1 MEARGALL
9 TAVYDGQCEICQA
22 AVSWIRA
29 LDRRGAVRC
38 VAIQDGPLAD
48 VHPALARAECFAQ
61 LHVVDAD
68 GRIDVGWRAVAR
80 IAGAIPLA
88 RPLAALDRLAMTRAA
103 ADRAYRYV
111 ARNRHQL
118 STCRGGACMSFE
130 PATSRRRADAGPF
143 WACYSLGLLL
153 RLPLVAGVG
162 VADQVRYARD
172 YARTFRRRVVL
183 LDDVLELWF
192 LGGFPAD
199 IVPLAFGER
208 FTAIWYGGVLIDP
221 GSVRMRPSLAV
232 HLDAA
237 AERGQVV
244 TAVTATHRHEEHVG
258 NLEWAARRSG
268 VPVVLAQQVAGRLQP
283 AAPIPPVRAAV
294 IGQPP
299 SLRGPVADADGGI
312 AFRGGRLEV
321 LPAPGHS
328 SDHVVLWDPDER
340 VLLAGDA
347 FMGAYFSSPN
357 DDVDSHA
364 WMSTLQRLL
373 DLDVSVMVEGHGHVH
388 TLRQDVPAIPGVV
401 QRTDPRR
408 AIERKLEFLTWL
420 DTRIAEARAD
430 GRTNNAAVAACFPW
444 GRRWSWERL
453 AADEIARIATIGEFS
468 RHQLIRSF
476 HRAPD
481 ELLPT
486 LFEARIPRSPARRA
500 HAHADP
506 GTPHGYGRR
515 SQLSAWWRR
524 AKIAA
529 WTRSC
534 RPSLVRMLRTWVLT
548 VCSPIARFRAICR
561 LP

>member
-1 MEARGALL
+1 MEPRSVPL

-22 AVSWIRA
+22 AVSWIRM

-48 VHPALARAECFAQ
+48 VHPALVLAECLAQ
-61 LHVVDAD
+61 LHVVDGD
-68 GRIDVGWRAVAR
+68 GRIDVGWQAVAR
-80 IAGAIPLA
+80 IAEAVPLA

-103 ADRAYRYV
+103 ADRAYRFV

-130 PATSRRRADAGPF
+130 PAEVHRRADAGAF
-143 WACYSLGLLL
+143 WACYSIGMLL
-153 RLPLVAGVG
+153 RLPLVAGVA
-162 VADQVRYARD
+162 VADQVRFARD
-172 YARTFRRRVVL
+172 YARTLRRRVVL
-183 LDDVLELWF
+183 LDDRLELWF

-208 FTAIWYGGVLIDP
+208 FTAIWYRGALIDP
-221 GSVRMRPSLAV
+221 GSVRMRRSLAA
-232 HLDAA
+232 HLHAA
-237 AERGQVV
+237 AERGQML

-268 VPVVLAQQVAGRLQP
+268 APVTLAPQVADQLHP
-283 AAPIPPVRAAV
+283 AAPIPAVRAAV

-299 SLRGPVADADGGI
+299 SLRGPIVDASAGIRLSGGC
-312 AFRGGRLEV
+312 LEV

-328 SDHVVLWDPDER
+328 PDHVVLWDPDER
-340 VLLAGDA
+340 VLLVGDA

-357 DDVDSHA
+357 QDVDSRA

-388 TLRQDVPAIPGVV
+388 TLRQDVPTIPGVV
-401 QRTDPRR
+401 QQTDPRR

-420 DTRIAEARAD
+420 DARIAEARAD
-430 GRTNNAAVAACFPW
+430 GRTDNAAVAACFPW

-453 AADEIARIATIGEFS
+453 AADEIARIVTIGEFS

-476 HRAPD
+476 HRTP
-481 ELLPT
+481 EEVLPT
-486 LFEARIPRSPARRA
+486 LFEARFSG
-500 HAHADP
+500 H
-506 GTPHGYGRR
+506 
-515 SQLSAWWRR
+515 
-524 AKIAA
+524 
-529 WTRSC
+529 
-534 RPSLVRMLRTWVLT
+534 
-548 VCSPIARFRAICR
+548 R
-561 LP
+561 LDE